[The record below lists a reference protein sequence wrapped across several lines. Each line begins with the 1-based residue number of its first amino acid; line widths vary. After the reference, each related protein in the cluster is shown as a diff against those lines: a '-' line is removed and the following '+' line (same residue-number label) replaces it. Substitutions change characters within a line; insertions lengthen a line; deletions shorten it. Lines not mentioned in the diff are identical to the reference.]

1 MKGKGYAQYA
11 REKTGRWGENW
22 VVERLREQGIH
33 ARRSYR
39 GEKGDVQ
46 AVMPETGQILRIEVK
61 TANRSKDKKWRFTL
75 WLAGHTDHRKADLV
89 ILVALVEGEAVP
101 FIVPV
106 SELYNQRQ
114 AVITS
119 HPKRY
124 AGKLFSYRDA
134 WNNLADCSTYISL
147 A

>member
-1 MKGKGYAQYA
+1 MRKGYAQYA
-11 REKTGRWGENW
+11 RHKTGRWGENW
-22 VVERLREQGIH
+22 VVEQLRQRGIN

-46 AVMPETGQILRIEVK
+46 AVMPETGQIVRIEVK
-61 TANRSKDKKWRFTL
+61 TAHQSKDKKWRFTL
-75 WLAGHTDHRKADLV
+75 WLAGLTDHRKADMV
-89 ILVALVEGEAVP
+89 VLVALVDGEVVP
-101 FIVPV
+101 FVIPV

-124 AGKLFSYRDA
+124 AGKLCSYRDN
-134 WNNLADCSTYISL
+134 WNNLADCSTNIPFE
-147 A
+147 